1 MASQMLRWV
10 RMPGKLVWRWFTG
23 QPLDG
28 RSRTNAG
35 WFTYGT
41 RALPPE
47 SRTRPP
53 DSVTAEVSGDVRAI
67 RTEWRELRV
76 RRALGRWFRDVERE
90 IAGDSQE
97 KQ

>member
-1 MASQMLRWV
+1 MASQMLRLV
-10 RMPGKLVWRWFTG
+10 RMPGKLVWRFVSG
-23 QPLDG
+23 AHLHG
-28 RSRTNAG
+28 EKRTDAG

-47 SRTRPP
+47 SRTQPA
-53 DSVTAEVSGDVRAI
+53 DSVTAEVSSDMRAV

-90 IAGDSQE
+90 IVDENHGE
-97 KQ
+97 R